1 MYKWFKDCKTCEA
14 GKARYRDLVRQY
26 HPDNG
31 GTGEELK
38 EITVEFKT
46 WFAHFKNI
54 HTNANGETYTAE
66 TDSTETPEDFIDIIN
81 NLSTIPNIS
90 VEICGTWLW
99 ISGNTYPV
107 RAQLTSFGC
116 RWSKGKKKWYWTTD
130 EYTRV
135 HYKTPT
141 MAQIRQ
147 MYGSQKVKFTSRPQL
162 ES

>member
-1 MYKWFKDCKTCEA
+1 MFKWFRDCKTCEA

-31 GTGEELK
+31 ASGEEMK
-38 EITVEFKT
+38 EITVEFKI
-46 WFAHFKNI
+46 WFERFKNI
-54 HTNANGETYTAE
+54 HETAKGETYTQE
-66 TDSTETPEDFIDIIN
+66 TESTETPEDFMDIIN

-107 RAQLTSFGC
+107 RTQLTSFGC

-130 EYTRV
+130 EYSRV
-135 HYKTPT
+135 RYKTPT

-147 MYGSQKVKFTSRPQL
+147 MYGSQKVKFSTRLQI

>member
-1 MYKWFKDCKTCEA
+1 MFKWFRDCKTAEA
-14 GKARYRDLVRQY
+14 GKQLYRELVRKF

-31 GTGEELK
+31 GSGEEIK
-38 EITVEFKT
+38 EINTEFKT
-46 WFAHFKNI
+46 WWVRYKDI
-54 HTNANGETYTAE
+54 HTAKDGTTYKSAEATQETA
-66 TDSTETPEDFIDIIN
+66 EDFIDIIN

-90 VEICGTWLW
+90 VEICGSWLW

-107 RAQLTSFGC
+107 RTQLSSFGC

-130 EYTRV
+130 EYTKVR
-135 HYKTPT
+135 YKTPT

-147 MYGSQKVKFTSRPQL
+147 MYGSQKVKLHTRPQL

>member
-1 MYKWFKDCKTCEA
+1 MWKWFKQCKTAEE
-14 GKARYRDLVRQY
+14 GKGRYRELVRKF

-31 GTGEELK
+31 GSGEELK
-38 EITVEFKT
+38 EISVEFKN
-46 WFAHFKNI
+46 WFEKHKNI
-54 HTNANGETYTAE
+54 HTDSEGKTYTSE
-66 TDSTETPEDFIDIIN
+66 TETFETAEDFMDIIN
-81 NLSTIPNIS
+81 NLSTLPNIS
-90 VEICGTWLW
+90 VEICGSWLW

-107 RAQLTSFGC
+107 RTQLASFGC

-135 HYKTPT
+135 RYKTPT

-147 MYGSQKVKFTSRPQL
+147 MYGSQKIKLHTRPQL